1 MAIWAH
7 KETKVIVQGITGREG
22 RYHTAQMLAYGTR
35 IVGGVT
41 PGKGGEWALDRIPIF
56 DTVREA
62 CESTGATASI
72 LFVPPRAAID
82 AMYEAIDA
90 GITLMVCL
98 TENIPIQDMLQLRR
112 HLQNSHV
119 TLFGP
124 ASPGILIPN
133 EILLGVIPTER
144 TRTGNVAVVARS
156 STLLYEV
163 IEALVQH
170 NIGLCACIGLGGD
183 AVIGVDFVE
192 ALSML
197 EDDPHTETVVLI
209 GEIGGTSEQAAA
221 RFIRE
226 RMSKPVI
233 AYIAGKYAPE
243 EVRMGHS
250 GAIIAGGVGTHT
262 EKIVAL
268 QHANVRIASD
278 LEAIPTLLKAFNP
291 T

>member
-22 RYHTAQMLAYGTR
+22 RHHTAQMLAYGTR

-72 LFVPPRAAID
+72 LFVPPRAAVD

-112 HLQNSHV
+112 HLHNSHV

-124 ASPGILIPN
+124 ASPGILVPG
-133 EILLGVIPTER
+133 EVLLGVIPTER
-144 TRTGNVAVVARS
+144 TMPGKVAIVARS
-156 STLLYEV
+156 STLLYEA
-163 IEALVQH
+163 IEALAQH
-170 NIGLCACIGLGGD
+170 HIGQRICIGLGGD
-183 AVIGVDFVE
+183 AVMGMDFVE

-197 EDDPHTETVVLI
+197 EDDPQTEIVVLI
-209 GEIGGTSEQAAA
+209 GEIGGTAEQNAA

-243 EVRMGHS
+243 EVRMGHG
-250 GAIIAGGVGTHT
+250 GAIIVSGVGLHH

-268 QHANVRIASD
+268 QHAHVRIASD
-278 LEAIPTLLKAFNP
+278 LEAIPSLLKALNP
-291 T
+291 P